1 MYNRRRLLLGGGAFD
16 PIMYDNGKENVP
28 MTAQV
33 FYMQSNNR
41 PSASAFYSTDLVDVT
56 GYKYLKLSALV
67 AGSNTAN
74 LLGLWDGTTLETTL
88 TVNYPKI
95 DASRMTSLVT
105 GNNITTLDISSIT
118 GLWKPIVMLYN
129 TPSYGSSQGIARK
142 DANSVYLYHQYYNA
156 SWNMSA
162 TIYKMWLE

>member
-1 MYNRRRLLLGGGAFD
+1 MAQSGGAFN
-16 PIMYDNGKENVP
+16 PIMYDNGVENDP
-28 MTAQV
+28 MTTEV
-33 FYMQSNNR
+33 FYMASNNR
-41 PSASAFYSTDLVDVT
+41 PSAATFYSTDLVDVT
-56 GYKYLKLSALV
+56 DYTYLKLSALV

-74 LLGLWDGTTLETTL
+74 LLGLWDGTTLETSL
-88 TVNYPKI
+88 TVNYPKV

-118 GLWKPIVMLYN
+118 GLWKPIVMVYN

-156 SWNMSA
+156 SWYMSA